1 MEKDVLD
8 FRVKVMESV
17 AAVCVGHPEIF
28 AGLFAEILFIVEHGP
43 EAPKPK
49 PKGEEDCR

>member
-8 FRVKVMESV
+8 VRVKVMESV
-17 AAVCVGHPEIF
+17 AAVCIGHPEIF

-43 EAPKPK
+43 QASEPPPAPRRK
-49 PKGEEDCR
+49 